1 LVLLV
6 VDLLSENMLEE
17 TEAVFK
23 RLEQS
28 KIQLESEEKEVNPQD
43 GIAHKKTMILGNKNE
58 SRDSEE
64 NLTVLKDLYGQ
75 RFQIFSISAKEK
87 RNLEELKRK
96 IFESLGILRVYTKV
110 PGKKADFEDPVILKI
125 GSTLLDAARAIH
137 KDFAYNLKYAR
148 IWGTGVYDGQ
158 MVQKDFVLK
167 DGHVVEFH
175 I

>member
-1 LVLLV
+1 M
-6 VDLLSENMLEE
+6 SP
-17 TEAVFK
+17 
-23 RLEQS
+23 
-28 KIQLESEEKEVNPQD
+28 KIQ
-43 GIAHKKTMILGNKNE
+43 
-58 SRDSEE
+58 
-64 NLTVLKDLYGQ
+64 
-75 RFQIFSISAKEK
+75 
-87 RNLEELKRK
+87 
-96 IFESLGILRVYTKV
+96 IFEGLGILRVYTKV

-137 KDFAYNLKYAR
+137 KDFARGLKYAR